1 MDRINKDLRNYIET
15 KIFPEY
21 EKNDEGHRR
30 PHIEYV
36 IRRSIKFAEQF
47 EYINLDMLYTAASY
61 HDIAHHINKDEH
73 EKLSAEIFYKDEK
86 MKEFFNEEERLI
98 IKAAIEDHRASL
110 EGEPRNNYGKII
122 SSADR
127 TIDLETTIQRAHV
140 WRLKHFPDSTLKEA
154 VDDAYAHI
162 GKKYGQD
169 GYAKSYVVDK
179 ELDDFR
185 EEVAS
190 IITDK
195 DKFRKKYMEVNNL
208 KELKISC

>member
-1 MDRINKDLRNYIET
+1 MDRINKDLLNYIET

-47 EYINLDMLYTAASY
+47 EDINLDMLYTAAAY
-61 HDIAHHINKDEH
+61 HDIGHHLDKNDEH
-73 EKLSAEIFYKDEK
+73 EILSGEIFYKDEK

-127 TIDLETTIQRAHV
+127 TIDLDTTIRRAHSY
-140 WRLKHFPDSTLKEA
+140 RLKHSPDSTLEEMI
-154 VDDAYAHI
+154 DDAYEHI
-162 GKKYGQD
+162 RKKYGKD

-208 KELKISC
+208 KEL